1 MSFDELC
8 QTVPGAL
15 LEYYKIRYSD
25 PTLAS
30 SQKSILITL
39 QFVEGLH
46 NNFKAIR
53 RIPTSILRACYLS
66 QWLTEECLQADYI
79 FDRML
84 QFET

>member
-1 MSFDELC
+1 MDITLKNISNFQINFTMSFNELC

-15 LEYYKIRYSD
+15 LEYCKIRYSD

-46 NNFKAIR
+46 NN
-53 RIPTSILRACYLS
+53 
-66 QWLTEECLQADYI
+66 LTEFLSSVLKQ
-79 FDRML
+79 
-84 QFET
+84 